1 MKISIYTISLVVLLA
16 IFSSCE
22 DKQKENEFKGNNKKV
37 LKNWAENIIIPAY
50 GNYQSKVN
58 KLVDDAKSFKKN
70 ISSETFNNLRNSWLS
85 TYKAYQKVLIFDIK
99 KANSI
104 HFLGITNTYPCN
116 IDAIQNNIDLIA
128 QNKANEVDLEPS
140 FVVKKHTYQGLPA
153 LDYLLFNANHTLDYY
168 KTEPAKYT
176 VEYIVMLTE
185 ALQKNINSIVNY
197 WNQNKEEYINDTDN
211 SVTGAYA
218 ATINAFLRT
227 YEKDIRAAKVGYAT
241 GAIKAQNNKP
251 APEVIEAY
259 YNGKVD
265 KELLKMALVSS
276 QNFFNGKHFSNNKT
290 GESLHSILDSL
301 GHKDLA
307 SSINEQYNKIYT
319 KIESMPKSLKTTA
332 IDDNASMKSLYDVI
346 QVNVAYYKTQ
356 MMAALKVQVG
366 YQDTDGD

>member
-1 MKISIYTISLVVLLA
+1 MKTTIYTISLLVLLA

-22 DKQKENEFKGNNKKV
+22 GKQKSNEFKGNNKAV

-50 GNYQSKVN
+50 NNYQAEVN
-58 KLVDDAKSFKKN
+58 KLVDDAKNFKQN
-70 ISSETFNNLRNSWLS
+70 INAYNFNKLKNSWLS
-85 TYKAYQKVLIFDIK
+85 AYKAYQKVLIFDIK
-99 KANSI
+99 KAESI
-104 HFLGITNTYPCN
+104 HFLSMSNTFPCD
-116 IDAIQNNIDLIA
+116 IEAIQNNIELIS
-128 QNKANEVDLEPS
+128 QNKTDEIDLEPS
-140 FVVKKHTYQGLPA
+140 FVVKKHTYEGFPA
-153 LDYLLFNANHTLDYY
+153 LDYLLFGANYTLEYY
-168 KTEPAKYT
+168 QTEQAKHDI
-176 VEYIVMLTE
+176 EYIVMLTQ
-185 ALQKNINSIVNY
+185 ALQNNINKIIDY
-197 WNQNKEEYINDTDN
+197 WDKNKQEYINDTDN

-227 YEKDIRAAKVGYAT
+227 YEKDIRAAKVGYAA

-259 YNGKVD
+259 YNENVD
-265 KELLKMALVSS
+265 KELLKTALKSS
-276 QNFFNGKHFSNNKT
+276 QNFFNGKHFLDSKT
-290 GESLHSILDSL
+290 GKSLHSILDSL

-319 KIESMPKSLKTTA
+319 KIEGMPNSLKTTA
-332 IDDNASMKSLYDVI
+332 VDDNTSMKSLYDVI